1 MFLVKTSNSN
11 AVVPGF
17 LLGWR
22 GGVMLPDYTRYMA
35 TLPLFALANF
45 ASAALGTY
53 ALAAGGSSLAFISF
67 SACMAIFS
75 ATMFTQRLVRV
86 DFPQAGATA
95 VAAPLAVRLNTL
107 FRAASLAATGTAL
120 IRLEGDSTS
129 PLFKVLGLGLL
140 GVAAGLVLALRRG
153 GAHPA
158 Q

>member
-1 MFLVKTSNSN
+1 MFLVKTSDSN

-17 LLGWR
+17 LLGYR
-22 GGVMLPDYTRYMA
+22 GGAMLPEYTRYMA
-35 TLPLFALANF
+35 TLPLFALANL
-45 ASAALGTY
+45 ASAALGIY

-86 DFPQAGATA
+86 DFLQASAAA
-95 VAAPLAVRLNTL
+95 VAAPLGIRLNTL

-120 IRLEGDSTS
+120 FRLEGDPTS
-129 PLFKVLGLGLL
+129 PLFTVLGLGLL
-140 GVAAGLVLALRRG
+140 GVAAGLLLALRRG
-153 GAHPA
+153 GARPA